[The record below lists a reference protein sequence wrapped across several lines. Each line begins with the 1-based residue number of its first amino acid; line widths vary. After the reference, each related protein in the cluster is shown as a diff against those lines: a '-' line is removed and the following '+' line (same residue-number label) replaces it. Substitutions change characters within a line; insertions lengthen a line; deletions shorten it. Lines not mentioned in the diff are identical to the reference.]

1 VALLVRCKKLMAR
14 PATLVVDDDPSFGDA
29 LQQALGEHQIRVVCA
44 GDIASARMH
53 LDEGSFCAL
62 VLDVVLSDGSGFDVL
77 RYMAEQQ
84 MAIPTVVVTKK
95 LPSYVREMLDE
106 EHVKLVL
113 PKPVDMKLL
122 SSIVLGLCGI
132 NI

>member
-1 VALLVRCKKLMAR
+1 MAH
-14 PATLVVDDDPSFGDA
+14 PATLVIDDDPFFGDT
-29 LQQALGEHQIRVVCA
+29 LQQALHGYQVTVVCA
-44 GDIASARMH
+44 ADVASARKH

-62 VLDVVLSDGSGFDVL
+62 VLDIVLADGSGFDVL
-77 RYMAEQQ
+77 RYMTEKQ

-113 PKPVDMKLL
+113 PKPVEMKLL
-122 SSIVLGLCGI
+122 GAIVLGLCGI